1 MTKAVLILG
10 FAGVLAAQT
19 NWDTVRALKPGT
31 KVRIVLKSGGP
42 KIDGRIDSVSETG
55 VSVNARQLDRTNI
68 RKVLKRVG
76 RGRNIGV
83 GAAIGAAGGAGT
95 AGIMIAAEDPDFSYS
110 IIVGAFAALSALI
123 GAGIGAVIPQHQ
135 TVYQAP

>member
-1 MTKAVLILG
+1 MTKAILILG
-10 FAGVLAAQT
+10 FAGVLAAQS
-19 NWDTVRALKPGT
+19 NWDEVRALKAGT
-31 KVRIVLKSGGP
+31 KVRIELKSGGP
-42 KIDGRIDSVSETG
+42 RVDGRLELVSETG
-55 VSVNARQLDRTNI
+55 LSVNARQIERTNV
-68 RKVLKRVG
+68 RKVSKRVG

-110 IIVGAFAALSALI
+110 IIVGAFAALGALI